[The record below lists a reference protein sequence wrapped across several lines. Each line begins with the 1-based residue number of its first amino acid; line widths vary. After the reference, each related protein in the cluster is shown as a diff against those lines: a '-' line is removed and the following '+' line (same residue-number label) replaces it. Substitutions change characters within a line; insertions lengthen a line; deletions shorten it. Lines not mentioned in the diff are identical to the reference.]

1 MSTVVKESR
10 KAGISLWGLA
20 SAGEGILAG
29 LAGGIGQKYLPLALF
44 PLAMLTVAL
53 YTALRVKN
61 IRPCFYLGGF
71 LAGYAVLTFPAIS
84 GVLIPLG
91 VILAGYLSSGAHFF
105 ATHYRA
111 FRSWPVTAAWAL
123 LAALLAVYVFP
134 SFPGIVLTLLFFT
147 CLIPLWAASLR
158 AIHALCFALFYLLVL
173 HLAGFQG
180 YFSWPFWV
188 TIFGVALIPELMA
201 LLYPERTFKLDS
213 LPVITP
219 TLTFGQKLKGV
230 AELFFLLID
239 FYAFTVEKFIK
250 VKNISFG
257 GKALAAAGILF
268 AVVSCLPS
276 NFHVPLLVSLLFFVT
291 GSLLLLAAADY
302 GWAGAVLALYGLV
315 AGVGRGNVW
324 VALFLV
330 FLGAVLFFGR
340 PRETKQERDRWKELN
355 KV

>member
-1 MSTVVKESR
+1 MSTVGKESR
-10 KAGISLWGLA
+10 QAGNLLWRLA

-29 LAGGIGQKYLPLALF
+29 LAGSIGQKYLPLALF

-61 IRPCFYLGGF
+61 IRPCSYLGGF

-84 GVLIPLG
+84 GVLVPLG

-105 ATHYRA
+105 ATYHRTFRA
-111 FRSWPVTAAWAL
+111 WPVTAAWAL

-134 SFPGIVLTLLFFT
+134 SFSGIVLTLLFFT

-158 AIHALCFALFYLLVL
+158 AIHSLCFALVYLLVL
-173 HLAGFQG
+173 HLAGPPG
-180 YFSWPFWV
+180 YSSWPLWV

-230 AELFFLLID
+230 LELFFLLID
-239 FYAFTVEKFIK
+239 FYALAVEKFIIAEK
-250 VKNISFG
+250 ISFW
-257 GKALAAAGILF
+257 GKTLAAAGIFF
-268 AVVSCLPS
+268 AAVSCLPG
-276 NFHVPLLVSLLFFVT
+276 NFHVPLPVSLLFFAT

-302 GWAGAVLALYGLV
+302 GWAGAVLALYGLA
-315 AGVGRGNVW
+315 AGAGRGNVW